1 MFHPSSQ
8 ENWEEKRNLHA
19 FFLNGSLLFKHSHFS
34 IEGKKKKKKNSKKL
48 DRFGFFLI
56 YFFSLAL
63 FRWRKAHDLV

>member
-19 FFLNGSLLFKHSHFS
+19 FFSKRVVIIQTLPLLDR
-34 IEGKKKKKKNSKKL
+34 GKKKKKKNSKKL
-48 DRFGFFLI
+48 DRFGFFLKI
-56 YFFSLAL
+56 FFSLAL